1 VQTNEEKLSFI
12 NAIVDFSNSSVR
24 LKESLTEIGKSILTW
39 PQLASDVALGGAV
52 LTHVC
57 RRILLNDSILSGR
70 YFIDLYELF
79 KKDAINHHQQT
90 TLDAK

>member
-1 VQTNEEKLSFI
+1 M
-12 NAIVDFSNSSVR
+12 A
-24 LKESLTEIGKSILTW
+24 SI
-39 PQLASDVALGGAV
+39 ASDVALGGAV